1 MKRACGATKI
11 QLTKQFLFKLVILYS
26 DLRGV
31 KYLIAYMYFQVS
43 VWRGVGLFIHMY
55 RYS

>member
-31 KYLIAYMYFQVS
+31 KYLIVYMYLQVS
-43 VWRGVGLFIHMY
+43 VWRGVGLFIHVY
-55 RYS
+55 TYS